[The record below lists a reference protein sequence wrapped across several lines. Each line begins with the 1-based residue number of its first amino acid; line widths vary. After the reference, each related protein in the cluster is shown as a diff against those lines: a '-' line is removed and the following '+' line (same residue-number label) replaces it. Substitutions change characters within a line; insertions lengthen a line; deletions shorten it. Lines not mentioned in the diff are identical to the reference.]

1 MQKLPLSLYSV
12 KGIQAK
18 KPGTSLLSY
27 RALFFPQLAIKPLDL
42 LLNIRHICP
51 LLCIPESHPR
61 LSRGYNSLIGLRTS
75 RPLPPF

>member
-42 LLNIRHICP
+42 LLNIQPMVRF
-51 LLCIPESHPR
+51 
-61 LSRGYNSLIGLRTS
+61 GTS
-75 RPLPPF
+75 ILKR